1 MSGFWSKGQ
10 TALRSFVNSAF
21 GQQTTRHLVGNADDL
36 KDGQMKEATFT
47 VADRPFKVLLSR
59 IQGQYY
65 ATSHLCS
72 HYKARLVT
80 GTLTSEGRLT
90 CPWHAACF
98 NVKTGDIEEA
108 PAIPTLQKYNVIIED
123 DKIYILAELA
133 GIMPNTILLKFR
145 IGESYK
151 GSM

>member
-1 MSGFWSKGQ
+1 MYSRRHWPPLMSGFWNKGQ
-10 TALRSFVNSAF
+10 SALRNFVNSAF
-21 GQQTTRHLVGNADDL
+21 GQQTTRHLVGNVDDL
-36 KDGQMKEATFT
+36 KDGQMKEATLT
-47 VADRPFKVLLSR
+47 IADRTFKVLLSR

-80 GTLTSEGRLT
+80 GTLASDGRLV

-108 PAIPTLQKYNVIIED
+108 PAISALQKYNVVIED
-123 DKIYILAELA
+123 DKVYVLAELV
-133 GIMPNTILLKFR
+133 GNHTRHGFC
-145 IGESYK
+145 
-151 GSM
+151 